1 MNESSKPLVKHF
13 IYFINGFFCD
23 VYRSQI
29 FLIKLTL
36 YRSFLQIFQLIEG
49 PESSFNNLVNPKYFL
64 TKILLGAFCEFHLL
78 LPNANVLSHSKFGP
92 YGTHTKIL
100 IHFFHIART
109 SESVTFD
116 GAMPSMD

>member
-36 YRSFLQIFQLIEG
+36 YRSFLQIFQLIDG
-49 PESSFNNLVNPKYFL
+49 PGIPFNNLDNPKYFL
-64 TKILLGAFCEFHLL
+64 TKILFGAFCEFDHFLT
-78 LPNANVLSHSKFGP
+78 NANVLSHCKFGP
-92 YGTHTKIL
+92 YGTHTTIL
-100 IHFFHIART
+100 IHFSISQERLN
-109 SESVTFD
+109 
-116 GAMPSMD
+116 